1 MDLRGR
7 HRPELVGFPVEASA
21 VLESPIMWHPL
32 ELQDHPP
39 DSSAQPVPAL
49 EQPLPSANDRPVHA
63 EQELGAP
70 PDFGALGTSAMLPAP
85 ADQQLV
91 SMEFEIPAGFDV
103 HEAGGQLAWITP
115 LGTTMVVAI
124 PEGVTAGQRV
134 AFSVPA
140 CMLSTPVPIQ
150 AAASEL
156 GTEQAAGEP
165 PSPEA
170 LSKTMHACT
179 ACRKSK
185 VACDDSLPCR
195 RCTRLGLPCS
205 SSREVRKRACQACN
219 KAKVACAVSAGE
231 TCARCIRLG
240 YICVPREDAPTR
252 KRKKSDAA
260 GPLALDNIS
269 SLVSASASSERS
281 AEA

>member
-1 MDLRGR
+1 MPGT
-7 HRPELVGFPVEASA
+7 
-21 VLESPIMWHPL
+21 
-32 ELQDHPP
+32 
-39 DSSAQPVPAL
+39 SAQPDAAA
-49 EQPLPSANDRPVHA
+49 EQPLPVPSDDRPVPA
-63 EQELGAP
+63 EQEPGDP
-70 PDFGALGTSAMLPAP
+70 PDFGTAGTSMLPVP

-150 AAASEL
+150 AATPDPGA
-156 GTEQAAGEP
+156 EQTAGRA
-165 PSPEA
+165 PSSDT

-240 YICVPREDAPTR
+240 YLCVPREDAPTR
-252 KRKKSDAA
+252 KRKKSDAT
-260 GPLALDNIS
+260 GKLALDNTVS
-269 SLVSASASSERS
+269 SLVSASSSERS

>member
-1 MDLRGR
+1 
-7 HRPELVGFPVEASA
+7 
-21 VLESPIMWHPL
+21 MWHAF
-32 ELQDHPP
+32 EP
-39 DSSAQPVPAL
+39 DSPADTSSAQPVPPA
-49 EQPLPSANDRPVHA
+49 EQPPPVPADDTSAHA
-63 EQELGAP
+63 EHEPGAP
-70 PDFGALGTSAMLPAP
+70 PDFGTLGATMLPVP

-91 SMEFEIPAGFDV
+91 SMEFEIPTGFDV

-140 CMLSTPVPIQ
+140 CMLSTPVPIE
-150 AAASEL
+150 AAASEP
-156 GTEQAAGEP
+156 GARQAAGEP
-165 PSPEA
+165 LSPEA

-219 KAKVACAVSAGE
+219 KAKVACAVFAGE

-240 YICVPREDAPTR
+240 YLCVPRDDAPTR
-252 KRKKSDAA
+252 KRKKSEMAA
-260 GPLALDNIS
+260 PLAHDHENIS
-269 SLVSASASSERS
+269 SLVSASSSSERS